1 MDEYVYSAQKPTLD
15 VSNVPVYVVSV
26 ETTVDQLWDET
37 QGIIHMDNSVVFP
50 LFQIIFLEE
59 GHGLSKFFHEFN
71 TKYYLLVVVG
81 YFPHQI
87 VDKEMQIDRMDKF
100 ILKVTVT
107 TKF

>member
-50 LFQIIFLEE
+50 LF
-59 GHGLSKFFHEFN
+59 
-71 TKYYLLVVVG
+71 
-81 YFPHQI
+81 
-87 VDKEMQIDRMDKF
+87 
-100 ILKVTVT
+100 
-107 TKF
+107 